1 MSIKEFNYITKE
13 GDNTPRTVFV
23 LEEDANYIKGIDLTH
38 VDKTVKEE
46 IIRTFN
52 YLDSIISNNM
62 DSFRS
67 FKVNSIV
74 ENWYAYIKK
83 DNIIVSKFAPKSYAH
98 KMTIEEVTAKGIQQK
113 QALIRL
119 LEDNKDKQLYLER
132 HGKDI
137 YKRTLGVIYLD
148 DLNVNKYMLES
159 GNAME
164 YIYKKK

>member
-67 FKVNSIV
+67 FKVDSIV

-98 KMTIEEVTAKGIQQK
+98 KMTIEEAVEWQGINPIPFK
-113 QALIRL
+113 LTG
-119 LEDNKDKQLYLER
+119 NKEIDEKIKSLSSL
-132 HGKDI
+132 
-137 YKRTLGVIYLD
+137 V
-148 DLNVNKYMLES
+148 S
-159 GNAME
+159 
-164 YIYKKK
+164 

>member
-74 ENWYAYIKK
+74 ENWYAYIRCERK
-83 DNIIVSKFAPKSYAH
+83 
-98 KMTIEEVTAKGIQQK
+98 
-113 QALIRL
+113 L
-119 LEDNKDKQLYLER
+119 L
-132 HGKDI
+132 
-137 YKRTLGVIYLD
+137 
-148 DLNVNKYMLES
+148 
-159 GNAME
+159 
-164 YIYKKK
+164 